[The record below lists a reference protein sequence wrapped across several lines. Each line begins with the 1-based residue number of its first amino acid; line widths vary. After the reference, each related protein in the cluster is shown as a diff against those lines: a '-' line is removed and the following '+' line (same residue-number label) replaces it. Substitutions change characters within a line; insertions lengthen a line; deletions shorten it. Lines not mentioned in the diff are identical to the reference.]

1 MALPTSSKLIIAG
14 VIVGAVAIIALS
26 KPSEGVLEYVY
37 VDHLMENTAR
47 FEDRVFKVHGTVV
60 EGTVKQKVGAAGDY
74 TFEIHHEGQK
84 LPIHFTNML
93 VDTFAEGGEVILT
106 GHLRED
112 GVFESEEM
120 SAKCPSKY
128 EEQAEASRELPGAG
142 G

>member
-60 EGTVKQKVGAAGDY
+60 EGSVKQKIGEAGDY
-74 TFEIHHEGQK
+74 TFEITRNGSTLAVHY
-84 LPIHFTNML
+84 TNM
-93 VDTFAEGGEVILT
+93 VPDTFAEGGEVVLT
-106 GHLRED
+106 GKLSD
-112 GVFESEEM
+112 AGTFESTEM
-120 SAKCPSKY
+120 AAKCPSKY
-128 EEQAEASRELPGAG
+128 EEQEQANPNG
-142 G
+142 